1 MSKKVMSGKLTEQQR
16 YLLNRIPAVYQMDDK
31 WYGKPKPETA
41 ELKRARRLIAAW
53 DKAEALRVCKA
64 KKRNEAL
71 ITKARESVYFDPPE
85 KALRIVQQCE
95 KLLKGCP
102 V

>member
-1 MSKKVMSGKLTEQQR
+1 MKDSKKLTDQQR
-16 YLLNRIPAVYQMDDK
+16 YLLGRVPSIYQMNG
-31 WYGKPKPETA
+31 YKPTPEPS
-41 ELKRARRLIAAW
+41 EVKRARKTIERW
-53 DKAEALRVCKA
+53 DKAESLRSCKA

-71 ITKARESVYFDPPE
+71 ITKAKEAVYFAPPE

-95 KLLKGCP
+95 KLLKDCP